1 MRRMKVLH
9 LITHLGIGGAQDNT
23 LITVAGHSR
32 NRYEVHLATG
42 LDYTDWQ
49 ERGQTC
55 ADALFLFSDLR
66 RSVQPR
72 ADWRALN
79 QITNFLREHKYDI
92 VHTHSA
98 KAGTL
103 GCIAAQRAKVP
114 IIIHTFH
121 GFGWQVTRT
130 TNTLPWQV
138 YISSIKKWFYTLIER
153 YAASKSDALITVS
166 ELNKQEAIKE
176 NLAPPEKFT
185 TIYSGID
192 LSRFDVK
199 VDRNEKILS
208 LGLSPSQPIIGTIGR
223 LSTQKAPLD
232 FVRAAKIVIQQKPD
246 VQFIMVG
253 DGPLASEVRQA
264 IGDEQGIKLLG
275 YRDDVP
281 EILSI
286 LDLFV
291 LSSLWEG
298 LGRALTEAM
307 IMGVPAA
314 ATAVDGVP
322 ELVTHQQTGLLSPP
336 GDPIQLAENI
346 VGLLEH
352 PDEAHKM
359 GQRAHNRV
367 VPTFSAERMVENI
380 EALYE
385 RLLIEKGY
393 GDMSE
398 TMEQASSRAT
408 KRDVPQAKTRMTQ
421 SNSRI

>member
-1 MRRMKVLH
+1 MRRVKVLH

-32 NRYEVHLATG
+32 DRYEVHLATG
-42 LDYTDWQ
+42 LDYADWQ
-49 ERGQTC
+49 ERGQES
-55 ADALFLFSDLR
+55 ADAFFLFPDLCR
-66 RSVQPR
+66 PVQPQV
-72 ADWRALN
+72 DMRALN
-79 QITNFLREHKYDI
+79 QITHFLKKHKYHI

-103 GCIAAQRAKVP
+103 GRIAARRANVP
-114 IIIHTFH
+114 IVIHTFH
-121 GFGWQVTRT
+121 SFGWQVTRST
-130 TNTLPWQV
+130 VTYPWQV
-138 YISSIKKWFYTLIER
+138 HISSIKKRFYTSIER
-153 YAASKSDALITVS
+153 YAASLSDALITVS

-192 LSRFDVK
+192 LSRFEVN

-223 LSTQKAPLD
+223 LSRQKSPQD
-232 FVRAAKIVIQQKPD
+232 FVSAAKIVLRQKPN

-253 DGPLASEVRQA
+253 DGPLALQVRQA
-264 IGDEQGIKLLG
+264 IGDEQRIKLLG
-275 YRDDVP
+275 FRDDVP
-281 EILSI
+281 DILSI

-322 ELVTHQQTGLLSPP
+322 ELVTHQKTGLLSPP
-336 GDPIQLAENI
+336 SDPALLAENI
-346 VGLLEH
+346 VWLLDN
-352 PDEAHKM
+352 PDEAHRM
-359 GQRAHNRV
+359 GQDGKSRV
-367 VPTFSAERMVENI
+367 VPTFSAERMVEKI

-385 RLLIEKGY
+385 RLLVEKGY
-393 GDMSE
+393 GDICK
-398 TMEQASSRAT
+398 TVEQTDSLIAE
-408 KRDVPQAKTRMTQ
+408 RDVHQTITNTTH
-421 SNSRI
+421 SDSHI